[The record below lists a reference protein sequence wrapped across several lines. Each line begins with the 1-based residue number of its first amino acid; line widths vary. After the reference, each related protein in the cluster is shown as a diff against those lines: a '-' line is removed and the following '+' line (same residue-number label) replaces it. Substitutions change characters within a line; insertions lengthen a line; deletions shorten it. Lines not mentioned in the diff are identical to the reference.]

1 MKKRLQSCLYRATVF
16 HRRLAIRE
24 HAFRAELFTWFLD
37 LDELPLLDTQLSFLF
52 GLNKAGLFSFK
63 DSDHFRF
70 EPEAS
75 GSIRERIN
83 KYLERHGQPVP
94 ARVMLLTN
102 LRFLGYG
109 FNPVSFYFA
118 LDEEDR
124 LCSILTEVNN
134 TYGEQKP
141 YLLVLERPVPREANQ
156 RIRAET
162 WKNFYVSPFL
172 DRDLNFR
179 FSIKY
184 PDDLLSIGI
193 DTCEGQKP
201 VLRAA
206 YSGKRQTLSSGSV
219 LAMVLRFPFVTFKVI
234 ALIHW
239 HALRLFLKKIPHYGK
254 ESTDELIRRDEE
266 KRKEVTNATV

>member
-1 MKKRLQSCLYRATVF
+1 MKKQLQSCLYRATVF

-24 HAFRAELFTWFLD
+24 HSFRAELFTWFLD
-37 LDELPLLDTQLSFLF
+37 LDELPLLNKELSFLF
-52 GLNKAGLFSFK
+52 GLNKVGLFSFR
-63 DSDHFRF
+63 DSDHFKF
-70 EPEAS
+70 EPESS
-75 GSIRERIN
+75 GATRERVN
-83 KYLERHGQPVP
+83 KYLVRHGQPVP

-118 LDEEDR
+118 LDEQDR
-124 LCSILTEVNN
+124 ISSILTEVNN

-141 YLLVLERPVPREANQ
+141 YLLLLDRPVPRKANQ

-179 FSIKY
+179 FSMKF
-184 PDDLLSIGI
+184 PDELLSIGI
-193 DTCEGQKP
+193 DTCEGEKP

-206 YSGKRQTLSSGSV
+206 YSGKRQTLSPGSV
-219 LAMVLRFPFVTFKVI
+219 LAMVLRFPFVTLKVI
-234 ALIHW
+234 VLIHW

-266 KRKEVTNATV
+266 KRKEVTNATI